1 MPVRSPRTD
10 MRRRDLITLM
20 GGMAATWAFA
30 ARGEQPQPIVGF
42 INAASARSYA
52 RQLAAFLK
60 GLGEAGY
67 TVGQNVTIEYRWA
80 EGQNDRLPAMVADLV
95 RRQVTVIAATSTPA
109 ALAAKQAN
117 TAIPIVFETGSD
129 PIRLGLIPSLN
140 RPGGNVT
147 GVTNLN
153 FEIAPKR
160 LQLLHE
166 LIPAASAFALLTNP
180 ANPALAETATKE
192 VMAAA
197 HALRLELHVLNAST
211 DREIDEAFAKLIE
224 LRAGGLVIAPDTF
237 FNSRLEQLAALTLHH
252 SVPTVYEW
260 REFAVAGGL
269 VSYGS
274 AIADSYR
281 LAGNYVGRVLKGDKP
296 ADLPVQQVSR
306 FEMFINLKTA
316 KALGI
321 SVPNTLIGRADE
333 LIE

>member
-1 MPVRSPRTD
+1 
-10 MRRRDLITLM
+10 MRRREFITLL
-20 GGMAATWAFA
+20 GGTVAVWPYA
-30 ARGEQPQPIVGF
+30 ARAQQSAMPVIGF
-42 INAASARSYA
+42 INAASAQSYT

-60 GLGEAGY
+60 GLSETGY
-67 TVGQNVTIEYRWA
+67 VVGQNVTIEYRWA
-80 EGQNDRLPAMVADLV
+80 EGQNDRLPAIVADLV
-95 RRQVTVIAATSTPA
+95 RRQVAVIAATSTPA
-109 ALAAKQAN
+109 AIAAKEAN
-117 TAIPIVFETGSD
+117 TAIPIIFETGSD

-166 LIPAASAFALLTNP
+166 LVPTAGVMALLTNP

-192 VMAAA
+192 VQAAA
-197 HALRLELHVLNAST
+197 RTLGLELHVLNAGT
-211 DREIDEAFAKLIE
+211 DHDIDGAFAKLIQI
-224 LRAGGLVIAPDTF
+224 RAGGLVIGPDTF
-237 FNSRLEQLAALTLHH
+237 FNSRIEQLAALALHH
-252 SVPTVYEW
+252 SVPAIYEW

-269 VSYGS
+269 LSYGS

-296 ADLPVQQVSR
+296 ADLPVQQVTR

-321 SVPNTLIGRADE
+321 NVPNTLIGRADE
-333 LIE
+333 VIE

>member
-1 MPVRSPRTD
+1 V
-10 MRRRDLITLM
+10 RRRDLVTLI
-20 GGMAATWAFA
+20 GGVAATWPFA
-30 ARGEQPQPIVGF
+30 ARGEQPLPVVGF
-42 INAASARSYA
+42 VNAASAKSYT
-52 RQLAAFLK
+52 RQLAAFLT
-60 GLGEAGY
+60 GLSETGY
-67 TVGQNVTIEYRWA
+67 IVGQNVAIEYRWA
-80 EGQNDRLPAMVADLV
+80 DGQNDQMPAIVADLI
-95 RRQVTVIAATSTPA
+95 RQKVSVIAATSTPA
-109 ALAAKQAN
+109 AIAAKRAD
-117 TAIPIVFETGSD
+117 TAIPIIFETGSD

-166 LIPAASAFALLTNP
+166 LVPSASVIALLTNP

-192 VMAAA
+192 VQAAA
-197 HALRLELHVLNAST
+197 RALGLELHVLNAST
-211 DREIDEAFAKLIE
+211 DNDIDSGFAKLIE

-237 FNSRLEQLAALTLHH
+237 FNSRIERLAALALHH
-252 SVPTVYEW
+252 SVPTIYEW

-296 ADLPVQQVSR
+296 ADLPVQQVTR

-316 KALGI
+316 KALGV